1 MYYITNIC
9 ICKQKHIGIKAP
21 STNISDFSKWQPQGL
36 KNEANP
42 KVAET
47 IALEAT

>member
-9 ICKQKHIGIKAP
+9 ICKQKHIGTKAP
-21 STNISDFSKWQPQGL
+21 STNISDFFQPQGL

-42 KVAET
+42 KVPET
-47 IALEAT
+47 ISLEAT